1 MFQCFPTVPELKVD
15 LVNQGSPRDGARVVV
30 KEDDGVLDNLIRIS
44 LVGIHPFPLQYHV
57 SITPSG

>member
-1 MFQCFPTVPELKVD
+1 MD